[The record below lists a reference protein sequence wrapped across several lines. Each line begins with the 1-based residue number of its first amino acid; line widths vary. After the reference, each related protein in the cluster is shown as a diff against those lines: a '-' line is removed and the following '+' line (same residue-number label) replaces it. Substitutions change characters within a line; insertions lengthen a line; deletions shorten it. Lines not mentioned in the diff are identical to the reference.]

1 MKNKVKKLFEKS
13 KLNLEYLE
21 FVSMKTMQPVDVICD
36 NLAICI
42 AANTENVRLIDNII
56 INAEETN

>member
-1 MKNKVKKLFEKS
+1 MKNKVKKLFERS

-21 FVSMKTMQPVDVICD
+21 FVNMRTMHPVDVICD

-42 AANTENVRLIDNII
+42 AATTENVRLIDNMI

>member
-1 MKNKVKKLFEKS
+1 
-13 KLNLEYLE
+13 
-21 FVSMKTMQPVDVICD
+21 MKTMHPVDVICD

-42 AANTENVRLIDNII
+42 AATIENIRLIDNII